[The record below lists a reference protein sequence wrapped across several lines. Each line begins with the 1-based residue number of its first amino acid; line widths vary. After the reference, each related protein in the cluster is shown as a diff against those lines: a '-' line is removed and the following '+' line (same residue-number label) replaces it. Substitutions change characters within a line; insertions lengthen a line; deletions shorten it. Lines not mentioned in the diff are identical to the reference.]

1 MSKYTEPFISTFAQ
15 KEKNMATS
23 LIIEY
28 SRIIQRATMLSAF
41 EAKMAFNTTGDRM
54 FSDVRITAKDE
65 SAVKAYIQEGMN
77 ILISM
82 LSRAF
87 DITKTD
93 TSTTSIWSIEGED
106 DNRLNISS
114 TQFDEALASFALSRW
129 LDNKLPQRAQAYA
142 SIFKD
147 LSESSIKMSLKK
159 RKPKR
164 PTAQ

>member
-65 SAVKAYIQEGMN
+65 SAIKAYIQEGMN

-87 DITKTD
+87 DNFNMV
-93 TSTTSIWSIEGED
+93 
-106 DNRLNISS
+106 NR
-114 TQFDEALASFALSRW
+114 R
-129 LDNKLPQRAQAYA
+129 R
-142 SIFKD
+142 
-147 LSESSIKMSLKK
+147 
-159 RKPKR
+159 R
-164 PTAQ
+164 